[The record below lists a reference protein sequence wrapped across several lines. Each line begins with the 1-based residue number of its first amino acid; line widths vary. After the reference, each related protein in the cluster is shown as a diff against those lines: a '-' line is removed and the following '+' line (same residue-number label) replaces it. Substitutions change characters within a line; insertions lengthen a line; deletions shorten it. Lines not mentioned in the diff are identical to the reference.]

1 MSMDAALQI
10 GQKIKYYRT
19 NKNMTIKELAANAQI
34 TTSML
39 SQIERGQA
47 NPSLNTIRLL
57 SVALDEPIFRFFVDE
72 EDVSVREEIVRA
84 DKRRKIIEESVEYQL
99 LTPDTNGALEMMQM
113 KVNPGKYSNELLMAH
128 AGEEV
133 AFVIE
138 GPVELLLEN
147 ETCLLNTSD
156 SVRIKS
162 NIKHRWFNPGTSDA
176 LVVFAITPPSF

>member
-1 MSMDAALQI
+1 MAMDAALQI

-57 SVALDEPIFRFFVDE
+57 SVALDEPIFRFFIDE
-72 EDVSVREEIVRA
+72 EDISVKEEIVRV

-113 KVNPGKYSNELLMAH
+113 KVNPGKYSNESLMAH

-133 AFVIE
+133 AFVTE
-138 GPVELLLEN
+138 GPIQLILEN
-147 ETCLLNTSD
+147 ETCMLNAGD

-162 NIKHRWFNPGTSDA
+162 SIMHRWFNPGSSDA
-176 LVVFAITPPSF
+176 IIVFAITPPSF

>member
-1 MSMDAALQI
+1 MAMDAALQI

-19 NKNMTIKELAANAQI
+19 MKNMTIKELAANAQI

-57 SVALDEPIFRFFVDE
+57 SVALDEPIFRFFMDE

-84 DKRRKIIEESVEYQL
+84 DKRRQILEESVEYQL

-113 KVNPGKYSNELLMAH
+113 KVNAGMYSNESLMAH

-133 AFVIE
+133 AFVTA
-138 GPVELLLEN
+138 GPVQLLLEN
-147 ETCLLNTSD
+147 EICVLNTGD

-162 NIKHRWFNPGTSDA
+162 NIKHRWYNPNNSDA
-176 LVVFAITPPSF
+176 LVIFAITPPSF

>member
-1 MSMDAALQI
+1 MMDTALQI

-19 NKNMTIKELAANAQI
+19 IKKLTIKELAANAQI

-72 EDVSVREEIVRA
+72 QDMSVRDEIVRA
-84 DKRRKIIEESVEYQL
+84 DKRRQIIEESVQYEL

-113 KVNPGKYSNELLMAH
+113 KVVPGRYSNELLMAH
-128 AGEEV
+128 IGEEV
-133 AFVIE
+133 AFVTS
-138 GPVELLLEN
+138 GPIQLLLEN
-147 ETCLLNTSD
+147 ETCTLNTGD

-162 NIKHRWFNPGTSDA
+162 SIKHRWYNPGEKDA